1 MARREGAP
9 KKMTNEYYSDVVRVA
24 EYLLNKYGAKY
35 ALDLHAAPKPSAGC
49 VREAVTQEE
58 HDKILRLHEKQKI
71 TIREI
76 AERFGRS
83 PGLVHVI
90 IRRKHKLFKNRKSK

>member
-1 MARREGAP
+1 
-9 KKMTNEYYSDVVRVA
+9 MTNEYYSNVVRVA

-49 VREAVTQEE
+49 VRESVSQEE
-58 HDKILRLHEKQKI
+58 HDKILRLYETEKI

-76 AERFGRS
+76 AERFRRS
-83 PGLVHVI
+83 HGLVHVI
-90 IRRKHKLFKNRKSK
+90 IRRKHKLFKKRKSR